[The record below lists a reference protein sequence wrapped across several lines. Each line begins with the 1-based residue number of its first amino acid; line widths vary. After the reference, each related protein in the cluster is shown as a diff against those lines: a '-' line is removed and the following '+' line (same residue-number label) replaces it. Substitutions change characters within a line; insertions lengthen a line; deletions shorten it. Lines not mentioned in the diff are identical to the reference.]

1 MTEEV
6 CYIAKYVYGIKSCEE
21 CYGKL
26 ACEKVSKF
34 LDVAVTVNK

>member
-6 CYIAKYVYGIKSCEE
+6 CYIAKYVHNIPKCSE